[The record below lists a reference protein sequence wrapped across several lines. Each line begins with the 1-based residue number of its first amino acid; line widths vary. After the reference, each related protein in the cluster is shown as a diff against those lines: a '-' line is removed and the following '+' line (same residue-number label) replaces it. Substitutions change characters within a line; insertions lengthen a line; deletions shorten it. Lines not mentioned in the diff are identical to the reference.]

1 MYTRYIMVRHG
12 QTEWNVGDR
21 FRGRADIT
29 LNDTG
34 LDQARRVGSAL
45 APEPIDAI
53 YSSPLNRTMH
63 TAETIAATRATI
75 VPDPALMDID
85 YGDWQGWTKDEA
97 AQRAP
102 ELYQLWLKSPEQVRF
117 PNGERLV
124 DVRERAMRSIETWGR
139 QHDGQSVLLVTHDVV
154 AKVVFCAMLGLEVS
168 AYRHFDQDNA
178 AINRFEMRDG
188 SYVIKTLNETSH
200 LRTPAA

>member
-1 MYTRYIMVRHG
+1 MHTCFIMVRHG

-34 LDQARRVGSAL
+34 LDQARREGLAL
-45 APEPIDAI
+45 AAEPIDAI
-53 YSSPLNRTMH
+53 YASPLNRTMH
-63 TAETIAATRATI
+63 TAEAIAGTRAAV

-124 DVRERAMRSIETWGR
+124 DVRDRAMRSIEAWAK
-139 QHDGQSVLLVTHDVV
+139 QYDGKSVLLVTHDVV
-154 AKVVFCAMLGLEVS
+154 AKVAFCAMLGLDVS
-168 AYRHFDQDNA
+168 AFRHFDQDNA
-178 AINRFEMRDG
+178 AINRFEVRDG
-188 SYVIKTLNETSH
+188 SYLIKTLNETSH
-200 LRTPAA
+200 LRTPA

>member
-1 MYTRYIMVRHG
+1 MHTRFIMVRHG

-34 LDQARRVGSAL
+34 TDQARRVAVAL
-45 APEPIDAI
+45 AGDPIDAV
-53 YSSPLNRTMH
+53 YASPLLRTMH
-63 TAETIAATRATI
+63 TAEAIAGSRGII

-97 AQRAP
+97 AKRAP
-102 ELYQLWLKSPEQVRF
+102 ELYELWLKSPEQVRF
-117 PNGERLV
+117 PHGERLV
-124 DVRERAMRSIETWGR
+124 DVRDRAMRSIEAWER

-154 AKVVFCAMLGLEVS
+154 AKVVFCAMLSLEVS
-168 AYRHFDQDNA
+168 AFRHFDQDNA
-178 AINRFEMRDG
+178 AINRFEVRDG
-188 SYVIKTLNETSH
+188 SYIIKTLNETGH

>member
-1 MYTRYIMVRHG
+1 MHTRFIMVRHG
-12 QTEWNVGDR
+12 QTEWNVADR

-34 LDQARRVGSAL
+34 ADQARRVAVAL
-45 APEPIDAI
+45 AAEPIDAI
-53 YSSPLNRTMH
+53 YASPLNRTMH
-63 TAETIAATRATI
+63 TAEFIAGTRATI
-75 VPDPALMDID
+75 VPEPALMDID

-124 DVRERAMRSIETWGR
+124 DVRDRAMRSIEAWGR
-139 QHDGQSVLLVTHDVV
+139 EHDGHSVLLVTHDVV

-168 AYRHFDQDNA
+168 AFRHFDQDNA
-178 AINRFEMRDG
+178 AINRFEVRDG
-188 SYVIKTLNETSH
+188 SYIIKTLNETSH